1 MSNDDFEMIN
11 RFERRY
17 EMCSCEN
24 CGRKECPQNIVEIR
38 CEKWCA
44 NKDGEQ
50 E

>member
-44 NKDGEQ
+44 KKDGEK